1 MPGPSGHS
9 ETQCP
14 NGMGRRAPSSRNTPE
29 QKLRGHWCPRSLGFR
44 EATSP
49 GSRRDRLAPLLPPG
63 AAGQP
68 RAMWLPPPG
77 GEPKLKTQQQQQQQP
92 QWQQQ
97 TWRPGASWPLSTSG
111 EGQSPAMTHPQQAAG
126 PLGPESSSPAEA
138 AAGPQSQESDDRKE
152 AGQPSTQPSAPVG
165 SSCGGSSGPPPPL
178 LSEMASPQDPSS
190 RSAMAVAPS
199 DGFHRSSWR
208 SSCLS
213 PEAQELDVGVL
224 CTGRLGCCD
233 FGTQPEQEPR
243 GLGSPVSPH
252 HCLSASPC
260 SADLSGRVVAEKP
273 LCHSPPWEEAVVSK
287 IRTMTVSERCR
298 MLQSILCCLQQDG
311 QLVQKVK
318 VSDASIQEV
327 LEPLNLDFSS
337 PLEKAWAVSLGGVGG
352 LQGTALGDG
361 LVKGSTGPQG
371 ISLAMGITSTS
382 HLEQVWGRL
391 EHLGRT
397 RFLRSAPLS
406 TDSQLESDLH
416 WRWVSSTA
424 LLCYGQMAVHAGKQ
438 VLPWVDNITSRMVYY
453 FSCSSLVSPTG
464 PRAAG
469 WGAVRDSTLKASFL
483 SASIMLVKALSQE
496 SSARSYKFTQT
507 LELIQCLLCILEK
520 EPNFL
525 ANLFRQKIIL
535 VIMELSWADQLPSG
549 HQGLYQK
556 STQVLDLLLQAFVSE
571 NESMDEICF
580 LLQHAEP
587 WLKSSKSYK
596 RKRVVQSVFLLLK
609 YVADYGK
616 LTEEAMPLGLGR
628 QVGLL
633 LLLWQDRDQLT
644 QSHSH
649 QCVYLFLQLLIQQ
662 KGSMSLEFM
671 HLNKMKNFEAKAHK
685 DSELKFY
692 SLVKTLDEHLTVAQ
706 HTQFVLTPLQ
716 GLCSHDGLSCHLA
729 PELLLTIM
737 EDRSIKPEQ
746 VAEILQELFQE
757 LPCIIFTSILQ
768 TIMKAV
774 MVLGMQHTQQ
784 TVKVIR
790 SLCPPSERQVTPLW
804 KALATNS
811 RLARKVIMKM
821 KLWLPREVIKAPVQ
835 AELVSLL
842 ALGTLY
848 KRLTIHEYKATVR
861 WAFAGILLGLLTQLH
876 YLLELDM
883 VEGMSDYQ
891 EEALEAK
898 ALSPCRTCLE
908 VLKGLF
914 WTTNYWEV
922 FAHLKVL
929 RGWELFEHLETYTE
943 GVTLLAR
950 NVIYS
955 GGKKFQQALESRAFQ
970 ALVPLL
976 FHLAHSCPEVVT
988 GALPAAAPHRCGEAL
1003 GDTATPDVPV
1013 RMSGRPCRSQH
1024 RQWTRPS
1031 PGVEEMC
1038 VEVDVDR
1045 LGGWCTYMDSPNR
1058 HLKLTAMKFIGG
1070 ILQVYFTDLCFYLKK
1085 GDVKTL
1091 KKSAPRLEDPWVSAA
1106 DFETL
1111 RQDPGSVSRKFYK
1124 HFSEDIAE
1132 LSQERVRAELNWRTA
1147 S

>member
-1 MPGPSGHS
+1 
-9 ETQCP
+9 
-14 NGMGRRAPSSRNTPE
+14 
-29 QKLRGHWCPRSLGFR
+29 
-44 EATSP
+44 
-49 GSRRDRLAPLLPPG
+49 
-63 AAGQP
+63 
-68 RAMWLPPPG
+68 
-77 GEPKLKTQQQQQQQP
+77 
-92 QWQQQ
+92 
-97 TWRPGASWPLSTSG
+97 
-111 EGQSPAMTHPQQAAG
+111 
-126 PLGPESSSPAEA
+126 
-138 AAGPQSQESDDRKE
+138 
-152 AGQPSTQPSAPVG
+152 
-165 SSCGGSSGPPPPL
+165 
-178 LSEMASPQDPSS
+178 
-190 RSAMAVAPS
+190 MAVAPS

-213 PEAQELDVGVL
+213 PEAQELDV
-224 CTGRLGCCD
+224 
-233 FGTQPEQEPR
+233 
-243 GLGSPVSPH
+243 
-252 HCLSASPC
+252 
-260 SADLSGRVVAEKP
+260 DLSGRVVAEKP

-453 FSCSSLVSPTG
+453 FSCSSL
-464 PRAAG
+464 
-469 WGAVRDSTLKASFL
+469 DSTLKASFL

-535 VIMELSWADQLPSG
+535 VIMELSHLRPRLKPTVKSRILQTCPQSLYNLPPRGDAEVQSAATGAGPRRCEWGAARPLVAPMARGARFPPGVLQADLTPPEAITGRVGICGGILSVLTPKVPRGSWADQLPSG

-988 GALPAAAPHRCGEAL
+988 GFQGGSHRRPHPATGLDQGALPAAAPHRCGEAL

-1132 LSQERVRAELNWRTA
+1132 LSQLSLAPPRGDHAPVLAARAGSQGPTL
-1147 S
+1147 SS